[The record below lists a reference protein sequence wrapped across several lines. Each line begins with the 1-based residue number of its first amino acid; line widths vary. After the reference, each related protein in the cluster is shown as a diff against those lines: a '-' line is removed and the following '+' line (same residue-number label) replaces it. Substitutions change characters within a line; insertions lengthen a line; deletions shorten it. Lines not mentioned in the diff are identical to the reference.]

1 MAGESTTVGTIAVDI
16 VARMDNLEKN
26 LTAAGRQFAGFGG
39 MVAGAAA
46 AVTNFA
52 LEAGKAAAGAMVEF
66 TKQTFNAIDAQSKLA
81 TTLGADI
88 GALRAIQY
96 AADLAGTS
104 GEQLTTAFQ
113 KMSKT
118 IGDGVAGEKAAQEA
132 IAKLGLS
139 VFDLAGMRGDQQFIA
154 IAEAIA
160 KIPGEAQRTAAA
172 MEVFGKG
179 AFALLPLITSDIN
192 AAKLEFENFGGAI
205 TKQSGLAV
213 EAANDSITKVM
224 TSLKVTLESII
235 VQLAPSI
242 EKLANAF
249 LKLGLSGEHA
259 MENIRNA
266 YQKILPIL
274 KIIQPGLFLNA
285 GDILGGSGVAGA
297 PRISGPKSPTLE
309 ENQKV
314 WREQLNEKKRAEVS
328 AAEEVAKR
336 KEAAEAAFWA
346 AQDAAMKKSYDAYMK
361 EAQKTLDE
369 EQARRD
375 KAFQEHG
382 TKKKAESKSM
392 RSIGFAGVLASG
404 GVSANAL
411 RQASKQV
418 QVVTDP
424 QLEMTNKLLT
434 TMNSTI
440 KNIGTGRAV
449 TT

>member
-39 MVAGAAA
+39 MVAGASA
-46 AVTNFA
+46 AVTAFA
-52 LEAGKAAAGAMVEF
+52 LETGKAAAGALVDF

-104 GEQLTTAFQ
+104 SEQLTTAFQ

-118 IGDGVAGEKAAQEA
+118 IGDGVSGEKAAQEA

-139 VFDLAGMRGDQQFIA
+139 VFDLAGMRGDQQFLA

-160 KIPGEAQRTAAA
+160 KIPGETQRTKAA
-172 MEVFGKG
+172 MEVFGTG
-179 AFALLPLITSDIN
+179 AFTLLPLITSDIN

-205 TKQSGLAV
+205 SKESGRAV
-213 EAANDSITKVM
+213 EAANDNITKVM
-224 TSLKVTLESII
+224 TSLRVTMESVI

-242 EKLANAF
+242 TKLTDAF

-259 MENIRNA
+259 IDNIKNA
-266 YQKILPIL
+266 YKDILPIL
-274 KIIQPGLFLNA
+274 KFINPAIFAEGSDFGFGSPGSKA
-285 GDILGGSGVAGA
+285 SVGGT
-297 PRISGPKSPTLE
+297 SPAVPALAE
-309 ENQKV
+309 SQKV
-314 WREQLNEKKRAEVS
+314 WKENLDEKKKLEIS

-336 KEAAEAAFWA
+336 KEAAEAAFWT
-346 AQDAAMKKSYDAYMK
+346 AQDAAMKKSYDEYMK
-361 EAQKTLDE
+361 EAQKVVDA

-382 TKKKAESKSM
+382 TKKGPAATM
-392 RSIGFAGVLASG
+392 RSIGFAGVLAAG
-404 GVSANAL
+404 GVYAQAL
-411 RQASKQV
+411 RQSSKQV

-424 QLEMTNKLLT
+424 ALELTNDLLT
-434 TMNSTI
+434 KMNTSI
-440 KNIGTGRAV
+440 KGIGTGRAV